1 MVGLRGEE
9 SGLLPASR
17 TVGEAVRHVPAE
29 VQARYP
35 DLDWI
40 GMRGMRN
47 MLVQNYGAVQLDVV
61 WGVVH
66 GRIPLL
72 IPRLR
77 EILDEERAS
86 PTQIADQ

>member
-1 MVGLRGEE
+1 
-9 SGLLPASR
+9 
-17 TVGEAVRHVPAE
+17 
-29 VQARYP
+29 
-35 DLDWI
+35 
-40 GMRGMRN
+40 MRGMRN
-47 MLVQNYGAVQLDVV
+47 ILVQNYGAVRLDVV

-72 IPRLR
+72 IARLR